1 MSVCVCLCFTT
12 SNKINYYTSCY
23 IYILHI
29 YFIDCGKVCHMECF
43 EDVPNNCG
51 LPQQLALQVYPISPP
66 KRSKHDSSG
75 SDTRNEMETQ
85 TLNKENQNDKSP
97 SSRKPSVDTT
107 RPLSIDIIRCQVT
120 PPVLSSQQ
128 LDSSHLS
135 SEDNHDST
143 SLSITSSMLADS
155 SIDSALV

>member
-1 MSVCVCLCFTT
+1 M
-12 SNKINYYTSCY
+12 
-23 IYILHI
+23 
-29 YFIDCGKVCHMECF
+29 CHVECF

-66 KRSKHDSSG
+66 KKSKHDSPG
-75 SDTRNEMETQ
+75 SDAPDEMETQ

-97 SSRKPSVDTT
+97 SSQRPSVDTT
-107 RPLSIDIIRCQVT
+107 RPLSIDIIRCQVAT
-120 PPVLSSQQ
+120 PVLSSPFIKQ